1 MLRVVGRSLGL
12 RYTSFRMLSS
22 EKPKPPKKTKEEIMK
37 EKTPKGKLEDDKPY
51 EDPYLPRHPG
61 GVNPITG
68 EVNLPPAALS
78 KLRQLSLISLAA
90 NSTSNRQIPYAEAMQ
105 YLRLNSVRELE
116 DVVID
121 AIYNKFIKARLDSK
135 GQFIEIDDWA
145 SRDTPINTIPTII
158 ATLSDFARRVEDVR
172 NNAVE
177 DANRRDAQVV
187 ADRKRVQQAEAEL
200 AAARKALDESVMA
213 TMNSHEPTTSTR
225 SKPSRSARQRPSQ
238 ATPASK

>member
-1 MLRVVGRSLGL
+1 MVTEVMSTPEVAIECAITNPRIVNVSEMLAQ
-12 RYTSFRMLSS
+12 
-22 EKPKPPKKTKEEIMK
+22 
-37 EKTPKGKLEDDKPY
+37 
-51 EDPYLPRHPG
+51 PG
-61 GVNPITG
+61 VQALQQTNPILYKTLEVFAYG
-68 EVNLPPAALS
+68 SLKDLPEGVNLPPAALS

-145 SRDTPINTIPTII
+145 SRDTPVNTIPTII

-238 ATPASK
+238 ANPASK